1 VATDII
7 VAYEIGCFF
16 FEVDGEKTPPLVI
29 FHESSLAGPCSY
41 KQIEEIQ
48 GVQGRRRHLKTK
60 KRNKRTQGK
69 GRLATEANRTPS
81 GGQRLKG
88 QSL

>member
-41 KQIEEIQ
+41 KQIEGDT
-48 GVQGRRRHLKTK
+48 GVQGRRRHLKKRK
-60 KRNKRTQGK
+60 KKQKNTREGEGQH
-69 GRLATEANRTPS
+69 NRTPS
-81 GGQRLKG
+81 GG
-88 QSL
+88 